1 MSAIIESQNLNLF
14 YGDFQALYDI
24 NLAFEPN
31 EITALIGPSGCGKST
46 FLRSLNRMNDLI
58 DGGVKIQG
66 KILFQGNDIYAP
78 HVDLVELRSQIGMVF
93 QQPNPFPFS
102 VYDNVSFGLKL
113 AGIKDKAQIDAAVE
127 RSLKQAAIWDE
138 VKDKLHQNALSFSG
152 GQQQRICIARVL
164 AVSPEVILM
173 DEPTSALD
181 PISSAKVEETML
193 ELKEQY
199 TIITVTHNLAQA
211 GRISDRTAF
220 FNAGKIV
227 EFDKTKKMFLK
238 PAKQETADY
247 LAGKFG

>member
-24 NLAFEPN
+24 NLAFQPN

-58 DGGVKIQG
+58 DGVKIEG
-66 KILFQGNDIYAP
+66 KILFEGNDIYAP

-113 AGIKDKAQIDAAVE
+113 AGVKDKTQIDAAVE

-138 VKDKLHQNALSFSG
+138 VKDKLHQNASAFSG

-164 AVSPEVILM
+164 AVSPEIILM

-181 PISSAKVEETML
+181 PISSAKIEETML
-193 ELKEQY
+193 ELKEEY

>member
-1 MSAIIESQNLNLF
+1 MAEKIIKSESLNLY
-14 YGDFQALYDI
+14 YGNFQALYDI
-24 NLAFEPN
+24 NLAFTEH

-46 FLRSLNRMNDLI
+46 FLRCLNRMNDLI
-58 DGGVKIQG
+58 DDVKITG
-66 KILFQGNDIYAP
+66 KVMFKQQDIYAP
-78 HVDLVELRSQIGMVF
+78 HVDLVELRKQIGMVF

-113 AGIKDKAQIDAAVE
+113 AGIKDKAQIDAVVE
-127 RSLKQAAIWDE
+127 KSLKQAAVWDE

-164 AVSPEVILM
+164 AVSPDVILM

-181 PISSAKVEETML
+181 PISSAKVEETMVD
-193 ELKEQY
+193 LKKDY

-211 GRISDRTAF
+211 GRISDKTAF

-227 EFDKTKKMFLK
+227 EFNETKQMFLE
-238 PAKQETADY
+238 PDRQQTADY